1 MAWGTAASFVA
12 SYMRRARPRR
22 SSKVSSVSSRAEP
35 LRPREM
41 SAALRSPE
49 ATIPTQSGPPE
60 LLTPARSEPAE
71 SLTPTGSG
79 SPESR
84 TQPMVP
90 LASTTVSK
98 QRSERRIAVR
108 LPLKVSGRDSHG
120 FAFEEDTS
128 SENLCRNGAAFV
140 TRFDV
145 AIGSDLEI
153 RIAFLQYASR
163 RTNAERLGSPRN
175 GNRFS
180 AARNSDT
187 DFATHGRVV
196 HVCDSPSGG
205 EKLVGV
211 QFTGPRFQRVFRSE
225 SAA

>member
-1 MAWGTAASFVA
+1 MAWETAANFVA
-12 SYMRRARPRR
+12 LYMRRARPRKF
-22 SSKVSSVSSRAEP
+22 SKASNAFSRTEP
-35 LRPREM
+35 LPEM
-41 SAALRSPE
+41 PTALR
-49 ATIPTQSGPPE
+49 
-60 LLTPARSEPAE
+60 
-71 SLTPTGSG
+71 

-108 LPLKVSGRDSHG
+108 LPLKVRGRDAHG
-120 FAFEEDTS
+120 VAFEEETS

-153 RIAFLQYASR
+153 RIPSSRHTSR
-163 RTNAERLGSPRN
+163 RMEEK
-175 GNRFS
+175 
-180 AARNSDT
+180 
-187 DFATHGRVV
+187 DFATSGRVV
-196 HVCDSPSGG
+196 HVAESQPG
-205 EKLVGV
+205 ERLIGV